1 MTPCLPSINGIV
13 PWDGAGEYPTLQV
26 IYLQGGK
33 LPERSVQ
40 GPSAAEGGDGASRG
54 PGGRVAEGSDEAC
67 RGGAS
72 LNGAPG
78 VGVGGFLA
86 RAKGL
91 GE

>member
-1 MTPCLPSINGIV
+1 M
-13 PWDGAGEYPTLQV
+13 LQ
-26 IYLQGGK
+26 
-33 LPERSVQ
+33 R
-40 GPSAAEGGDGASRG
+40 AGGDGASRG

-78 VGVGGFLA
+78 VGVGGFLP